1 MRNHISPVLYFTSFC
16 FCVAGFL
23 WFAHPLALSQQ
34 AAAPKAAKGYLGSS
48 QCRSCHEKFYQLW
61 APSHH
66 GLAMQPYTELFAEA
80 NLKPQLEE
88 IVIGKARYRAV
99 IDEGP
104 GFVVE
109 SMPGK
114 RKKHPILHVL
124 GGKNVYY
131 FLTSLDRGHL
141 QVLPVA
147 YDVNKQQWFDTAASG
162 VRHFPDATDEAVH
175 WMDRVY
181 TFNTS
186 CYGCHVSQL
195 VKNYDPKA
203 DSYNTQWKEPGINCE
218 TCHGPADEHVRVCLE
233 AGPGNVPAD
242 LKLDTITRSRGF
254 SGHQVD
260 SACSTC
266 HAKGMP
272 ITAKFVPGESF
283 FQHSDLVTLE
293 HPDYYPDGRDLG
305 ENYTFTS
312 WRMSSCAQSEKLDCV
327 SCHTSSGRFRF
338 KDKPDDTCISC
349 HTGKIKDFQVHTHH
363 KEGDV
368 HCIQCHM
375 PMTDFARMNRSDH
388 SMRPPM
394 PLATIQFKSPNA
406 CNLCHKDKDAKWADG
421 HVRQWHNEDYQKPVL
436 EIATLVDQ
444 ARKGDWKNLSEML
457 AYLQR
462 KDKDEIFANSLVRLM
477 RNTQDERIGKVLAE
491 LLENDPS
498 PLIRSSTADGLGPY
512 LSDVTISM
520 LARAT
525 RDPYRLVRI
534 RAVPSLAS
542 VSEHAIPSG
551 LRETVQ
557 KASAEYIEAM
567 GSRPDDGAS
576 HYNLGNY
583 YAAKNKSQQA
593 IESYEA
599 SIKLQEDMILPYV
612 NVSLA
617 YNRLG
622 DNDTA
627 AKRLKQAIVIDPNSI
642 AAHLNLALLYGEMGQ
657 YEKAIDEFR
666 TTFKLDPHSAVAAY
680 NLCVLMAEKDTPQ
693 AIAWAKKA
701 CQLQPNNARYAYT
714 LGFYL
719 YRANCVTEMIAL
731 LEPFVGRK
739 TTEVNIYTML
749 GEIYER
755 TGDITAAVRVYKVAV
770 ENEQLPQQMRSGFE
784 AQLQRLTSQ

>member
-1 MRNHISPVLYFTSFC
+1 MKTRTFPMLYFIVLC

-23 WFAHPLALSQQ
+23 WFSYPSALAQQ
-34 AAAPKAAKGYLGSS
+34 DDSGVTKGYLGSS

-66 GLAMQPYTELFAEA
+66 GLAMQPYTESFAEA

-99 IDEGP
+99 TDEGP

-109 SMPGK
+109 SIPGK
-114 RKKHPILHVL
+114 RRMKHPILHVL

-131 FLTSLDRGHL
+131 FLTLLERGHL
-141 QVLPVA
+141 QTLPVA

-162 VRHFPDATDEAVH
+162 VRHFPDREDEAVH
-175 WMDRVY
+175 WTDRPY

-218 TCHGPADEHVRVCLE
+218 ACHGPAEEHVRVCLE
-233 AGPGNVPAD
+233 AGKGKVPDD
-242 LKLDTITRSRGF
+242 LKMPTITQSRGF
-254 SGHQVD
+254 TAHEVD

-272 ITAKFVPGESF
+272 ITSEFVPGDSF

-293 HPDYYPDGRDLG
+293 HLDFYPDGRDLG
-305 ENYTFTS
+305 ENYTITS
-312 WRMSSCAQSEKLDCV
+312 WRMSPCIKTGKLDCV

-338 KDKPDDTCISC
+338 KDKPNDACVSC
-349 HTGKIKDFQVHTHH
+349 HAGKGKSFEAHTHH
-363 KEGDV
+363 KAGDV
-368 HCIQCHM
+368 QCIQCHM
-375 PMTDFARMNRSDH
+375 PMTSFAHMNRSDH

-394 PLATIQFKSPNA
+394 PSATIRFQSPNA
-406 CNLCHKDKDAKWADG
+406 CNNCHKDKDAKWADKR
-421 HVRQWHNEDYQKPVL
+421 VRKWHKEDYQKPVL
-436 EIATLVDQ
+436 EIAALIDQ

-462 KDKDEIFANSLVRLM
+462 KDKDEIFANSLIRLL
-477 RNTQDERIGKVLAE
+477 RNRQDDRTGRVLAQ

-498 PLIRSSTADGLGPY
+498 PLIRSSAADGLEPY
-512 LSDVTISM
+512 LSNVTIPI
-520 LARAT
+520 LARAA
-525 RDPYRLVRI
+525 RDPYRLVRV

-542 VSEHAIPSG
+542 VPEHMIRAG
-551 LRETVQ
+551 LREAVQ
-557 KASAEYIEAM
+557 NASDEYIAAM
-567 GSRPDDGAS
+567 ASRPDDAMA
-576 HYNLGNY
+576 HYNLGNF

-593 IESYEA
+593 IESYET
-599 SIKLQEDMILPYV
+599 SIKLQNDLILPYV

-622 DNDTA
+622 DNNTA
-627 AKRLKQAIVIDPNSI
+627 AERLKQAIVIEPNSD
-642 AAHLNLALLYGEMGQ
+642 AAHLNLAMLYGEMGQ
-657 YEKAIDEFR
+657 YENAIDEFR
-666 TTFKLDPHSAVAAY
+666 TTFKLNPHSAVAAY
-680 NLCVLMAEKDTPQ
+680 NLCVLLAEKDAPQ
-693 AIAWAKKA
+693 AIAWAQKA

-719 YRANCVTEMIAL
+719 YRANRIPEVIAV
-731 LEPFVGRK
+731 LEPLVGQK
-739 TTEVNIYTML
+739 TTEVNIYMIL
-749 GEIYER
+749 GEIYEQA
-755 TGDITAAVRVYKVAV
+755 GDITAAVRIYKSAA
-770 ENEQLPQQMRSGFE
+770 ENDQLPQQVRSGFE